1 MRLRNIVLNI
11 VCVSVYICVS
21 DFMVCFLTHIYIY
34 LCLKRNS
41 AHNSQICPSLM
52 TLITLFYFL
61 NHSEHNHYYA
71 SYQFNYVIFYLVFLL
86 LLLLPFLLSNF
97 YFFVHVCASDLHPK
111 SSSIIERQSN
121 YDSILLFCMFFFL
134 FTYYKLN
141 NSTTDY
147 LLSDLQSCSTKQSVH
162 NTTLN
167 GAFHPFFASFT
178 LSFFCNCRYNLKRK
192 KNMFSFFSL
201 STNQSMN
208 VNIRLYI
215 YVRWSIDVHIWSHH
229 YMSDES
235 LFEGLVCGLVASI
248 VCYCYCYCLC
258 LRWKVV
264 CIAQVQCL
272 NYIKKKKTDA

>member
-1 MRLRNIVLNI
+1 MLWSCPQIVSNAKQF
-11 VCVSVYICVS
+11 VCWASENGTDERILS
-21 DFMVCFLTHIYIY
+21 DFCAITQYCLEYRVCECVY
-34 LCLKRNS
+34 LCVG
-41 AHNSQICPSLM
+41 
-52 TLITLFYFL
+52 FYG
-61 NHSEHNHYYA
+61 
-71 SYQFNYVIFYLVFLL
+71 FLL

-111 SSSIIERQSN
+111 SSSIIGRQPN

-201 STNQSMN
+201 FTNQSMN

-215 YVRWSIDVHIWSHH
+215 YVR
-229 YMSDES
+229 
-235 LFEGLVCGLVASI
+235 
-248 VCYCYCYCLC
+248 
-258 LRWKVV
+258 
-264 CIAQVQCL
+264 
-272 NYIKKKKTDA
+272 